1 MPSKYVDTTAILH
14 VIGTTFNNLEL
25 LDCPDKYEIVDE
37 DFVEDFHKITFGAIY
52 KLHELGA
59 KSITIENVV
68 DYLSSRPKSYAKFKE
83 NKGEEWLATV
93 SESSSLD
100 SFDYYYNRLK
110 KFSLLRAYDNFGV
123 DLTDIYDIDNIFDTK
138 KKQQQE
144 DILDNSTL
152 NDIGLI
158 IEGKIEKI
166 REQYIENIFNEESV
180 QAGENI
186 ESLID
191 KFKEHPEVGTPLYG
205 PLVNTVTRG
214 ARLKKFYLRSAATGI
229 GKAIP
234 NDTTIPTPTGYRK
247 IEDIAIGDMLF
258 DKNGKP
264 TKVLG
269 VFPQGKK
276 RVWQVTFEDG
286 RTARCC
292 EEHLWSVKTKS
303 NEDYETK
310 SLREIYNTFYDYDYF
325 VPVAKAVNYNLY
337 EDKEF
342 HPYAIG
348 RINGSKVQYNL
359 GMQWQIGDS
368 KFIPKK
374 YKLGSIEVR
383 LEILRGLL
391 DTAGKVG
398 NDGELI
404 IEINSDR
411 LAEDIKELCNSLGM
425 VAFEEDYEDKILIS
439 VYCDDKVRKTLFKK
453 RQKEINKLNECKVN
467 YFRDYLKIIR
477 IEQLDEEVEMT
488 CFKVDNLEHL
498 FLMNDFIVTHNTR
511 SMIADACYI
520 ACDEIYD
527 ERFGWIHNGIKE
539 SVLFIST
546 EQEIEEVQTM
556 MLAFLSNVN
565 EEHILNGF
573 YENDEEERVR
583 KAAHILMES
592 PLYIE
597 ELPDFSLQDVEDR
610 IRKNIREHEVKYVFN
625 LGQ

>member
-123 DLTDIYDIDNIFDTK
+123 DLTDIYDIDNILDTK

-166 REQYIENIFNEESV
+166 REQYIENMYDEESV

-191 KFKEHPEVGTPLYG
+191 KFMEHPEVGTPLYG

-234 NDTTIPTPTGYRK
+234 NDTIIPTPIGFRK
-247 IEDIAIGDMLF
+247 VGDIAVGDMLF
-258 DKNGKP
+258 DRNGEP

-269 VFPQGKK
+269 VYPQGKK
-276 RVWQVTFEDG
+276 KAWRVIFEDG
-286 RTARCC
+286 RSTLCC
-292 EEHLWSVKTKS
+292 EEHLWSVKTS
-303 NEDYETK
+303 PTDDYQVMT
-310 SLREIYNTFYDYDYF
+310 LRQIYNNFYNYDYYI
-325 VPVAKAVNYNLY
+325 PIAKAVKYNVNEELKY
-337 EDKEF
+337 
-342 HPYAIG
+342 YSYNIG
-348 RINGSKVQYNL
+348 RIAGTTTNIQKF
-359 GMQWQIGDS
+359 GDNH
-368 KFIPKK
+368 FIPVK
-374 YKLGSIEVR
+374 YKIASIEER
-383 LEILRGLL
+383 LEVLRGLL
-391 DTAGKVG
+391 DVAGRVG
-398 NDGELI
+398 VEGEI
-404 IEINSDR
+404 VFKAVTNK
-411 LAEDIKELCNSLGM
+411 LAEDVMELCFSLGM
-425 VAFEEDYEDKILIS
+425 VATKEAYEDIYLVNI
-439 VYCDDKVRKTLFKK
+439 YCESEIRKTLFKRK
-453 RQKEINKLNECKVN
+453 QKELDKLKESKN
-467 YFRDYLKIIR
+467 YFKDYLEIIR
-477 IEQLDEEVEMT
+477 IEPLDEEVKMT
-488 CFKVDNLEHL
+488 CFKVDNEEHL
-498 FLMNDFIVTHNTR
+498 FLTNDFIVTHNTR

-539 SVLFIST
+539 SALFIST

-565 EEHILNGF
+565 EEHILNGS
-573 YENDEEERVR
+573 YEKDEEERVR
-583 KAAHILMES
+583 KAAHILKES